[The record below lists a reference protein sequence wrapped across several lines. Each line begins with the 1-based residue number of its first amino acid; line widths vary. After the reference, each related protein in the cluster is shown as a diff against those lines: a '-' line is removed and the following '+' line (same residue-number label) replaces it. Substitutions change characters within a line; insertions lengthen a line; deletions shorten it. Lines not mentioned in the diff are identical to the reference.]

1 MSRLTALYNKLQ
13 TEPYDAVIITSKV
26 NQRYVTGFDFDDGY
40 VVVTKDKAFVLVDF
54 RYIEAARAS
63 VTDEFEIL
71 MLEGKKT
78 EFIKNLL
85 KENGVRVLAYENLE
99 MTCDE
104 YNTLSDALDGV
115 GMLPVK
121 KLFDSLRIC
130 KTEEELEKM
139 DRAQQITDAAFAHIL
154 EFIKP
159 DMTEIEVALE
169 LEFFMRKMGSEGVA
183 FNTICVS
190 GSASSLPH
198 GVPRNVKLE
207 RGFLTMDFGARID
220 GYCADM
226 TRTVVIGKADEEI
239 KKVYNTVLTAQ
250 TEALAAI
257 KAGESCF
264 EIDNIARSIIN
275 NAGYRGC
282 FGHGLGH
289 GVGLYIHE
297 APRLSSMVDPAL
309 KLEVGN
315 VVTVEPGI
323 YLEGKF
329 GCRIEDMVA
338 VTEDG
343 IRNFTKS
350 PKEMIELF

>member
-1 MSRLTALYNKLQ
+1 MSKLTSLYKKMA
-13 TEPYDAVIITSKV
+13 TEPYDAVIVTSEV
-26 NQRYVTGFDFDDGY
+26 NQRYLTGFAFTDGY
-40 VVVTKDKAFVLVDF
+40 VVVTKEKAYVLVDF
-54 RYIEAARAS
+54 RYIEAAKQTVS
-63 VTDEFEIL
+63 DEFEIL
-71 MLEGKKT
+71 MLEGKK
-78 EFIKNLL
+78 IDCVKNLL
-85 KENGVRVLAYENLE
+85 AGEGVRVLAYENLE
-99 MTCDE
+99 MTCED
-104 YNTLSDALDGV
+104 YNNLSDALEGV
-115 GMLPVK
+115 GMIPAK

-130 KTEEELEKM
+130 KTEEELEIM
-139 DRAQQITDAAFAHIL
+139 DRAQQITDAAFEHIL
-154 EFIKP
+154 KFIKP

-169 LEFFMRKMGSEGVA
+169 LEFFMRKMGSKGIA
-183 FNTICVS
+183 FDTICVS

-198 GVPRNVKLE
+198 GEPRNVKLE
-207 RGFLTMDFGARID
+207 KGFLTMDFGARVD

-226 TRTVVIGKADEEI
+226 TRTVVIGRADEEI

-257 KAGESCF
+257 KAGESCY

-297 APRLSSMVDPAL
+297 APRLSSMVDPTL

-323 YLEGKF
+323 YLEGKY